1 MRSSHIGCHLWWCHR
16 NKHCWHRYFGCM
28 VVFILFNFNSRFSQ
42 SPQIIWDDSSW
53 GQVRSNILNGP
64 VGVFAAAIH
73 FWFSLCWVF
82 WFYFAF
88 ICVFETKESVIIWI
102 VDINEFF
109 ESKDCS
115 FITLTD
121 CILACSLWIFANNFV
136 ISCYFELKQG
146 QYHIIWFIWLIC
158 ILWDV
163 ILIFLIFWAF
173 HLYSDHINH

>member
-1 MRSSHIGCHLWWCHR
+1 
-16 NKHCWHRYFGCM
+16 M

-42 SPQIIWDDSSW
+42 SPQGSSKMTHFW
-53 GQVRSNILNGP
+53 GQLRSNILNGP

-73 FWFSLCWVF
+73 LWFSLCWVF

-88 ICVFETKESVIIWI
+88 ICVFKTKESVIIWI

-136 ISCYFELKQG
+136 ISGYFELKQG
-146 QYHIIWFIWLIC
+146 QYHVTHMYIVRRNFNIFNILSHSFIFRPYKSLR
-158 ILWDV
+158 
-163 ILIFLIFWAF
+163 
-173 HLYSDHINH
+173 SDHTQN